1 MELKEMV
8 TYVDNSK
15 PYIPPEERKYLLC
28 LQDNDTGAKDWDIV
42 VGRMEAYETLKDQIK
57 FIDLSKSFVL
67 VETVKFADRISVY
80 KFMKTIGDSIEDNF
94 DINEFVRGDWNEEDF
109 KNNLMDSTI
118 NVSEIFNMD
127 NTDRINT
134 EDFMNGAVETNDL
147 ESEE

>member
-80 KFMKTIGDSIEDNF
+80 KFMKTVGDSIEDNF